1 MSLLEAIILG
11 IVQGLTEFLP
21 ISSTAHVKIAIELL
35 GLSDESGAAFT
46 AVIQIGTLI
55 AAIAYFRDDVW
66 RILKAVVTGLV
77 RGQPLATFDS
87 RLGWMIAAGSVPI
100 AVCGVLLHKYIKTT
114 LRSFYV
120 ISASLF
126 VVAVLMEI
134 AERVM
139 LRRLQTHIA
148 QKELN
153 EVTWRDSL
161 LIGIAQAFAVIP
173 GVSRSGST
181 ITAGLFRN
189 LSRPTAAK
197 FSFLLSL
204 PAIFGAAIEELIDER
219 EKLTASDQHTIA
231 LIVATV
237 VSGVVGYLSIA
248 FLLKYLRTRT
258 TRVFVIYRIALAA
271 ILLALLMTGQITNK
285 FPVIPVPP
293 AASGTPAEPGK

>member
-21 ISSTAHVKIAIELL
+21 ISSTAHVKIAMELL
-35 GLSDESGAAFT
+35 GLSDETGAAFT
-46 AVIQIGTLI
+46 AVIQIGTLA
-55 AAIAYFRDDVW
+55 AAIAYFRSDVW
-66 RILKAVVTGLV
+66 RIVKAVVTDLV
-77 RGQPLATFDS
+77 RGQPLATFDA

-100 AVCGVLLHKYIKTT
+100 VACGMLFGDHIKTT

-120 ISASLF
+120 ISAALF

-139 LRRLQTHIA
+139 LRRIQTHIS
-148 QKELN
+148 QKELG

-161 LIGIAQAFAVIP
+161 SIGIAQAFALIP

-204 PAIFGAAIEELIDER
+204 PAIFGAATLELIDDR
-219 EKLTASDQHTIA
+219 DKLTASDQHTIA

-237 VSGVVGYLSIA
+237 VSGIVGYLSIA

-258 TRVFVIYRIALAA
+258 TRIFVVYRIALAI
-271 ILLALLMTGQITNK
+271 ILLALL
-285 FPVIPVPP
+285 
-293 AASGTPAEPGK
+293 AAGKIGG

>member
-21 ISSTAHVKIAIELL
+21 ISSTAHVKIAMELL

-55 AAIAYFRDDVW
+55 AALAYFRSDVF
-66 RILKAVVTGLV
+66 RIVRAVLAGLWQ
-77 RGQPLATFDS
+77 GKPLATFDA
-87 RLGWMIAAGSVPI
+87 RLGWMIAVSTVPI
-100 AVCGVLLHKYIKTT
+100 VVCGVLFSDHIKTT

-120 ISASLF
+120 ISAALI
-126 VVAVLMEI
+126 VVALLMEV
-134 AERVM
+134 AEEIMLQR
-139 LRRLQTHIA
+139 LRRHVPP
-148 QKELN
+148 KELG

-161 LIGIAQAFAVIP
+161 WIGVAQAFALIP

-181 ITAGLFRN
+181 IAAGLFRN
-189 LSRPTAAK
+189 LSRPTAAR

-204 PAIFGAAIEELIDER
+204 PAIFGAGLKELISER
-219 EKLTASDQHTIA
+219 DKLLQSSQHATS

-237 VSGVVGYLSIA
+237 VSCVVGYLSIA

-271 ILLALLMTGQITNK
+271 VLLALLWTGTI
-285 FPVIPVPP
+285 
-293 AASGTPAEPGK
+293 GKQVFVN